1 MMDSPTRTMP
11 PGHVIAPA
19 ITISALSFLLVAGL
33 HFLGLLEK
41 ANTELADAL
50 SKRIHTVFPQAL
62 PPLGIWLATLAL
74 VLGLTFTLLCVPRAW
89 QRTILWITSLV
100 IIAGWAPVL
109 GLAAHK
115 PEIAAP
121 WIAAL
126 WSGMCAMAYAGN
138 HRMPCD
144 DSPQPAS

>member
-1 MMDSPTRTMP
+1 MDSPTRTMP

-19 ITISALSFLLVAGL
+19 ITISALSILLAAGL

-41 ANTELADAL
+41 ANTALADAL
-50 SKRIHTVFPQAL
+50 SKQLNVGFPKAL

-74 VLGLTFTLLCVPRAW
+74 AFGLTSALLRVPRAW

-115 PEIAAP
+115 PDIAAP
-121 WIAAL
+121 WITAL
-126 WSGMCAMAYAGN
+126 WSGICAMTYAGN
-138 HRMPCD
+138 HRMPCE
-144 DSPQPAS
+144 DSPQSAA